1 MQKVSSYGFWW
12 ELGLF
17 LSPKYWLELTEDLIK
32 IGKVTG
38 CLQNFVGLHV
48 LDHSTVSHMSSLSE
62 LPEIKMIHLSL
73 LCFFVSIMITEFYVR
88 GRSLGSC
95 LYR

>member
-17 LSPKYWLELTEDLIK
+17 WSPKYWLELTEDLIK

-62 LPEIKMIHLSL
+62 LPEIKMIHLSRL
-73 LCFFVSIMITEFYVR
+73 W
-88 GRSLGSC
+88 
-95 LYR
+95 